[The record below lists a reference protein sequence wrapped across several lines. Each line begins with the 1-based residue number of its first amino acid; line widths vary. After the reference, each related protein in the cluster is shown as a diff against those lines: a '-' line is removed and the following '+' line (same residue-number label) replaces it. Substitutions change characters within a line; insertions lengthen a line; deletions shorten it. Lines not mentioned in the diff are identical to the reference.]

1 RYAFK
6 IVGKNKN
13 VDSFEKRDNN
23 LAVDSKNYFEARR
36 SIEQVADN
44 VVYLSDLGVKNSNKM
59 TAKDKTI
66 AENPLTL
73 RLENGE
79 VIKFDKGINGVSDN
93 DIIVNIEGKGFKKFQ
108 SYVGLDREVLGYRGT
123 AEFKVFADG
132 KEVFNSGVMK
142 SSDRAKFID
151 VDLNGVKELKL
162 QILNSDG
169 VTKYDHGTY
178 GDAKFIK

>member
-1 RYAFK
+1 
-6 IVGKNKN
+6 
-13 VDSFEKRDNN
+13 
-23 LAVDSKNYFEARR
+23 
-36 SIEQVADN
+36 
-44 VVYLSDLGVKNSNKM
+44 M
-59 TAKDKTI
+59 AKDKTI

-79 VIKFDKGINGVSDN
+79 VIKFEKGVNGLSEN
-93 DIIVNIEGKGFKKFQ
+93 DITIDITEKGFKKFQ

-132 KEVFNSGVMK
+132 KEVFNSGIMK

-151 VDLNGVKELKL
+151 IDLKGVKELKL
-162 QILNSDG
+162 QILSADG
-169 VTKYDHGTY
+169 ITKYDHGTY